1 MNLPFPADAWPGKVQ
16 KETAHFRSWGL
27 CSPVLV
33 MKAVFGVTLLTWG
46 SAQRSNWCQLGFGLH
61 LNLNIKLQSSPRSL
75 YFVGSPGLV
84 SAVVKP
90 TKNKFRRELIS
101 SCSLESIVEG
111 SGTGTRRR
119 QLSKDDR
126 GEVLTD
132 LLSFL
137 SYAVQTRLPGSQV
150 RLNNQKIHQKHGH
163 TPVWWRQ
170 SLNWRSCFIGNSS
183 LCRVHKS

>member
-1 MNLPFPADAWPGKVQ
+1 MVKTILLIRQTKRKVGRRLALGFKTFSGLGSVNLPFPADAWPGKVQ

-27 CSPVLV
+27 CSPLLV

-61 LNLNIKLQSSPRSL
+61 LNLNIKLQRSPRSL

-101 SCSLESIVEG
+101 SCSLESM
-111 SGTGTRRR
+111 
-119 QLSKDDR
+119 LK
-126 GEVLTD
+126 
-132 LLSFL
+132 
-137 SYAVQTRLPGSQV
+137 APGQEPEEDS
-150 RLNNQKIHQKHGH
+150 
-163 TPVWWRQ
+163 
-170 SLNWRSCFIGNSS
+170 
-183 LCRVHKS
+183 